1 MGDSFVT
8 NDVGDD
14 GKTSRSFQGFI
25 LFNGTSF
32 QVLIMMVK
40 LLFLENL
47 IDFSH
52 NIGKKRCFDTR
63 KNFQSLDTHT
73 SYFAFGGTIKKY

>member
-32 QVLIMMVK
+32 QVLIMMECE
-40 LLFLENL
+40 LSFE
-47 IDFSH
+47 
-52 NIGKKRCFDTR
+52 RR
-63 KNFQSLDTHT
+63 KNKTDPPSSGSFDNETRILRHYCPLDIVCGKPILN
-73 SYFAFGGTIKKY
+73 YNF